1 MTGSENSWSV
11 DDLIRIMEEQ
21 QTELEESEK
30 RIESLF
36 TQIQELSSDNS
47 EMQNRIRKL
56 SSENSGLKTSLQ
68 QKSDEI
74 VNLNGQIENLSD
86 SDRQLKEA
94 EDKLNQC
101 QQLGRELE
109 QKEKDIQSRED
120 TADKRIMEYNRM
132 IDNAEKDRQ
141 KLEKDKKVF
150 RSLVEK
156 SAMHLYEKERG
167 KLHAEY
173 LARKLLLSG
182 YVAWITFFLLFVSV
196 LSAIRQKVFW
206 GDLTAFFEILKHGI
220 LIPAD
225 RIDHFSRQTADVAK
239 SIEHPVLSSVLWWII
254 RVGIPF
260 SIIML
265 IICPFVLLIKRYGR
279 DLWKKGIKRWNCSL
293 SAMILCLF
301 VFLGDD
307 VKELMSFNIVLI
319 WIILNVIIIG
329 IAWYRYVCDEYRG
342 IK

>member
-21 QTELEESEK
+21 QTELEESE
-30 RIESLF
+30 RQIDSLS

-47 EMQNRIRKL
+47 EMQNQIQRL
-56 SSENSGLKTSLQ
+56 SYENSELKSSLQ

-94 EDKLNQC
+94 KDKLNQC
-101 QQLGRELE
+101 QQLSQKLE
-109 QKEKDIQSRED
+109 QKEKDIKSRED
-120 TADKRIMEYNRM
+120 TADKRIMEYNKM
-132 IDNAEKDRQ
+132 IDDAEKDRQ

-156 SAMHLYEKERG
+156 SAMNLYKKERG

-173 LARKLLLSG
+173 LERKLLLSG
-182 YVAWITFFLLFVSV
+182 YVAWITFFFLSVSV

-206 GDLTAFFEILKHGI
+206 GDLTVFLETLRHGI

-225 RIDHFSRQTADVAK
+225 RIDHFSRRTADITK
-239 SIEHPVLSSVLWWII
+239 SIEQPVLSTVLWWIV
-254 RVGIPF
+254 RMGIPL
-260 SIIML
+260 SVIILIML
-265 IICPFVLLIKRYGR
+265 LFTILIKRYGR
-279 DLWKKGIKRWNCSL
+279 DLWKKGINRWNCSL

-301 VFLGDD
+301 VFCGDY
-307 VKELMSFNIVLI
+307 VKMILHLNLVLLWLILDSFL
-319 WIILNVIIIG
+319 IG
-329 IAWYRYVCDEYRG
+329 IAWYKYVCDEYRR
-342 IK
+342 